1 MEKEKEKEER
11 EKIQQEK
18 DDEIERKKKE
28 EIVKKMQSWEESK
41 RLCEDEISAIKSK
54 IEILESN
61 IESNTKSLGDKRV
74 DVNVSITKVIFN
86 IIICIMF
93 KFYSLY
99 S

>member
-28 EIVKKMQSWEESK
+28 EIAMKMQSWEESK

-61 IESNTKSLGDKRV
+61 IESNTKSLGDIRV
-74 DVNVSITKVIFN
+74 DVNVSITKVIYN
-86 IIICIMF
+86 IQVLF
-93 KFYSLY
+93 PLQLVS
-99 S
+99 

>member
-28 EIVKKMQSWEESK
+28 EIAKKMQSWEESK

-61 IESNTKSLGDKRV
+61 IESNTKSLGDIRV

-86 IIICIMF
+86 IKILF
-93 KFYSLY
+93 PLQLVS
-99 S
+99 